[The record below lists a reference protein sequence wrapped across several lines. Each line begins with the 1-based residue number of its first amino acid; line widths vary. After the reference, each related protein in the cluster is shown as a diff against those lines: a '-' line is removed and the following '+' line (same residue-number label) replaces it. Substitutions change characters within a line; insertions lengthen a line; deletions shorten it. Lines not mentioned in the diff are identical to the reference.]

1 MAGPPLAGVLRDLCR
16 FAGGEG
22 DDRGDSQ
29 LLRQFVAHGDGAAF
43 AALLRRHGP
52 LVFGVCRQILRAM
65 QDAEDA
71 FQATFLVLARKAA
84 SIRKQQSLPAWLHRV
99 AVNIARTAR
108 STAARRRLCERQAV
122 AMSDSSFVEA
132 TPPPDDWQPL
142 LHEEVNRLP
151 EKYRLP
157 VVLCYLEGRSHP
169 EAAARL
175 GWPVGTVK
183 GRLARARDLL
193 RSRLTRRGLAL
204 SGGVAALL
212 PQTAVRAAVSDTLAE
227 TTLKAA
233 LLLAAGQTASAAAS
247 TAAILLTKGALKTMA
262 SNRLTVLALFVFGA
276 AVLGLGGALLAL
288 RAGGEERPGGQ
299 PQTRA
304 PEPPA
309 PPGGPA
315 PKLPAD
321 DFGPEV
327 KGLRAKI
334 TLPKKKF
341 TVGAEIPVTYTVKN
355 VSKVEQTL
363 WHSGFWP
370 NHLILVRD
378 AGGKEPPLTALG
390 QQDRKAFAPGGDRW
404 KNVAVKV
411 PAGGEDAA
419 YEKYDLA
426 KLYDLS
432 APGRYT
438 VQYIYEEKQ
447 GGWEGRLPSN
457 EAAFEVVARE
467 EKDGMAESKPERAR
481 GLEFVALVPKGIPVP
496 PPAGT
501 QEVAL
506 GLRVTNV
513 SDQPVNLGVNDV
525 ISLRLVSPDGA
536 QMEMNSRRKDTPK
549 RQPPVLLRPGDTWT
563 WQPDARLE
571 WSGGDRRVL
580 TLSGPDGRG
589 IAGAW
594 SFSPVKQGKHRL
606 AIEYANSNPRDGD
619 AALWV
624 GKATTKEVEFEIVPR
639 ENREPGEKPAVRPAE
654 DAGKDDLKKLQGTW
668 RLVAAEEG
676 GKAVPPQNFGRDTHW
691 VFDGTK
697 ATFTSGKRVLTGTV
711 TLDPAKDPRWIDLTV
726 GKDFVLRGIYELK
739 GDTLRLSLPP
749 AGAERPTEFRTRE
762 GTQQALATYERD
774 KTDPK

>member
-1 MAGPPLAGVLRDLCR
+1 MASPPLAGVLRYIWRLSGTG
-16 FAGGEG
+16 AGDEQS
-22 DDRGDSQ
+22 DSQ
-29 LLRQFVAHGDGAAF
+29 LLRQFVVHQDGAAF

-52 LVFGVCRQILRAM
+52 LVFGVCRQILRETHP
-65 QDAEDA
+65 AEDA

-84 SIRKQQSLPAWLHRV
+84 SIRKRQSLPAWLHRV
-99 AVNIARTAR
+99 AVNVARTAR
-108 STAARRRLCERQAV
+108 SAAARRRLCERQAV
-122 AMSDSSFVEA
+122 AMSDSSSVEA
-132 TPPPDDWQPL
+132 APPDDWQPL

-204 SGGVAALL
+204 SAGAAVLL
-212 PQTAVRAAVSDTLAE
+212 TQTAVRAAVPDPLAE
-227 TTLKAA
+227 TTLQAA
-233 LLLAAGQTASAAAS
+233 LMLAAGQTASATAAS
-247 TAAILLTKGALKTMA
+247 AAAIFLTKGALKTMA

-276 AVLGLGGALLAL
+276 AALGLGGALLAL
-288 RAGGEERPGGQ
+288 RAGGGEPPRDQ

-304 PEPPA
+304 PKPPA
-309 PPGGPA
+309 PPPG
-315 PKLPAD
+315 AD

-327 KGLRAKI
+327 KGLRAKV
-334 TLPKKKF
+334 TLPKTKF
-341 TVGAEIPVTYTVKN
+341 AVGAAIPVTYTVKN
-355 VSKVEQTL
+355 VSKEEQTL
-363 WHSGFWP
+363 FHCGFWP

-378 AGGKEPPLTALG
+378 ADGKEPPLTPFG
-390 QQDRKAFAPGGDRW
+390 QQTRKAFEPAGERT

-411 PAGGEDAA
+411 PPGGEDAA
-419 YEKYDLA
+419 YEKYDLV

-432 APGRYT
+432 RPGRYT
-438 VQYIYEEKQ
+438 VQYVYEEKM

-457 EAAFEVVARE
+457 DVAFEVIAGE
-467 EKDGMAESKPERAR
+467 GKDGMAESKPERVE
-481 GLEFVALVPKGIPVP
+481 GLEFVVLIPKRIPVP
-496 PPAGT
+496 PPDGT
-501 QEVAL
+501 QDVAL
-506 GLRVTNV
+506 GLRVANV
-513 SDQPVNLGVNDV
+513 SDKPVALSVNDV
-525 ISLRLVSPDGA
+525 ISLRLVSPDGE

-549 RQPPVLLRPGDTWT
+549 RQPPALLRPGKAWT

-594 SFSPVKQGKHRL
+594 SFSPVKQGKYRL
-606 AIEYANSNPRDGD
+606 AVEYANSNARDGD

-624 GKATTKEVEFEIVPR
+624 GKAATKEVEFEIVPR
-639 ENREPGEKPAVRPAE
+639 ENREPGEKPAAKPGE

-676 GKAVPPQNFGRDTHW
+676 GKAVPPANFGRNTHW
-691 VFDGTK
+691 VFHGTK
-697 ATFTSGKRVLTGTV
+697 ATFTSGLRVLTGTI
-711 TLDPAKDPRWIDLTV
+711 TLDPGKDPRWVDLAIGGGLV
-726 GKDFVLRGIYELK
+726 QRGIYELK
-739 GDTLRLSLPP
+739 GDTLRLFLQP
-749 AGAERPTEFRTRE
+749 AGAERPTEFRTKE
-762 GTQQALATYERD
+762 GTQERIATYERD